1 MYYNDDLEERTCNSG
16 SPAINEDIEQDVKSS
31 FLVFFSLGKLALF
44 SIAIAFVHITFAV
57 QYKQSRH
64 Y

>member
-1 MYYNDDLEERTCNSG
+1 MQLWIASYQRRHRATM
-16 SPAINEDIEQDVKSS
+16 SS

-57 QYKQSRH
+57 QYKLSRH

>member
-1 MYYNDDLEERTCNSG
+1 MMIWR
-16 SPAINEDIEQDVKSS
+16 NEHATLDRQLSTKTKSNDVKSS

-44 SIAIAFVHITFAV
+44 SIAIAFVQITFAV
-57 QYKQSRH
+57 QYKLSRH

>member
-1 MYYNDDLEERTCNSG
+1 MIWR
-16 SPAINEDIEQDVKSS
+16 NEHATLDRQLSTKTLSNDVKSS

-57 QYKQSRH
+57 QYKLSRH